1 MQIKKIG
8 IRILSEYLFFKAMP
22 WNMRVLL
29 VTNMIYAFVIP
40 VIEIFVGAYIMR
52 NSNDPKIVAL
62 YQLTVYTGIPLT
74 FLVNGYLLNKVKVSN
89 LYSFG
94 MLLSG
99 ISMLIMMSFGNLSF
113 AGVGIAGILMGCSF
127 GLFWANRDFLALSTT
142 RDDNRNYYY
151 GLETFFYTITAIL
164 VPFIVGSYLYFSGKR
179 GWFGGDV
186 GKAYKIVTFVVFVL
200 TILSSIVIHKGK
212 FINPARKKFI
222 YFRYD
227 KLWYKMLSL
236 AVLKGLAQG
245 YLVTAP
251 AILIMR
257 LVGNEGSLGAI
268 QSISG
273 FITAFV
279 LYILGRITGPKHRI
293 YIFSAGYAIF
303 LLCTLFNGIMFSAT
317 GVMVFVLCKVLFQPL
332 HDIAYFPIQMKV
344 INVLA
349 VKEKR
354 NEFAYIFNHEFGL
367 YIGRFIGLGLF
378 IYLAFY
384 ISENFALKYALIMVA
399 VIQLLSIP
407 VAQHIINQ
415 SYLNDKDNNI
425 PGGVSGV
432 HIIEPQINTDTES
445 NPDSDSADRTDAK
458 AARAI

>member
-1 MQIKKIG
+1 MRIK
-8 IRILSEYLFFKAMP
+8 RITAQLVTEYAFFREMS

-29 VTNMIYAFVIP
+29 ITDMIYAFVIP

-74 FLVNGYLLNKVKVSN
+74 FLINGYLLNRIKVSN

-99 ISMLIMMSFGNLSF
+99 ISMLVMMGFGKLSF

-127 GLFWANRDFLALSTT
+127 GFFWANRDFLALSTT
-142 RDDNRNYYY
+142 NDENRNYFY
-151 GLETFFYTITAIL
+151 GLETFFYTITAII
-164 VPFIVGSYLYFSGKR
+164 VPFIIGTYLFFSGKYA
-179 GWFGGDV
+179 WFGGNISN
-186 GKAYKIVTFVVFVL
+186 AYKFITVAVFIL
-200 TILSSIVIHKGK
+200 TIFSSIVIHKGK
-212 FINPARKKFI
+212 FKNPAHKKFV
-222 YFRYD
+222 YFKFD
-227 KLWYKMLSL
+227 VLWYKMLGL
-236 AVLKGLAQG
+236 AILKGLAQG

-257 LVGNEGSLGAI
+257 LVGNEGSLGII

-273 FITAFV
+273 IITALV
-279 LYILGRITGPKHRI
+279 LYVLGRVTGPKHRI
-293 YIFSAGYAIF
+293 YIFTIGYLIF
-303 LLCTLFNGIMFSAT
+303 LIGTITNGVLFSAS

-349 VKEKR
+349 FKEKR
-354 NEFAYIFNHEFGL
+354 NEFGYIFNHEFGL
-367 YIGRFIGLGLF
+367 YVGRFIGLGLF

-384 ISENFALKYALIMVA
+384 ISETFALKYALIIIA
-399 VIQLLSIP
+399 VVQLLSIP
-407 VAQHIINQ
+407 VAKHIISQ
-415 SYLNDKDNNI
+415 SNLYDKKNNI
-425 PGGVSGV
+425 PDG
-432 HIIEPQINTDTES
+432 DTHAVIAESQPGSDMES
-445 NPDSDSADRTDAK
+445 NSDRDSRDRKNAKSA
-458 AARAI
+458 